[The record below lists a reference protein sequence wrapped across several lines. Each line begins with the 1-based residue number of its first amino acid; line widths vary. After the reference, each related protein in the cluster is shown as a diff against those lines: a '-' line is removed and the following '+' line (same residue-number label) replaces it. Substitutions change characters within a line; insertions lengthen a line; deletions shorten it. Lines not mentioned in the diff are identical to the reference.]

1 MTSLGSYLR
10 FFGKRRAIR
19 SYTRQLPRLLV
30 RDYGF
35 SRSYT
40 PLQVRRTVER
50 SGLSV
55 AYSCYAIAMFSDRD
69 GFDHFH
75 HAMGEHCDYAVMRAE
90 IAGWQFH
97 GNVAFTTTDI
107 FALCSGAGVDP
118 GHSGS
123 HDGGGG
129 DGHGHG
135 GDGSH

>member
-1 MTSLGSYLR
+1 MTALVSYLR
-10 FFGKRRAIR
+10 SFAKRRAIR
-19 SYTRQLPRLLV
+19 SYTRRLPGLLV

-69 GFDHFH
+69 SFDRFH
-75 HAMGEHCDYAVMRAE
+75 HATGEQCDYAGMRAE
-90 IAGWQFH
+90 IADWQFH
-97 GNVAFTTTDI
+97 GNAGFTTTDI
-107 FALCSGAGVDP
+107 FATYSDP
-118 GHSGS
+118 GFDSGHGGS
-123 HDGGGG
+123 HDAGGG
-129 DGHGHG
+129 DGHS